1 MRSGKNEAIMNI
13 LQRRLPD
20 IRWGVQYGM
29 GFAILFSAYA
39 VIARITA
46 GPTAFDRYHATL
58 VSVVGIYFGGGLVSG
73 TIVGLLRPLAK
84 YAFGAALVG
93 FLAALPITLAI
104 DRLTDDGASWNY
116 IDTVVVVVTS
126 AGLGSLPALIWLQQ
140 SVNAKSKAGA
150 PRPDPTADQSSQDG
164 Q

>member
-1 MRSGKNEAIMNI
+1 MNI
-13 LQRRLPD
+13 VKRRLPD

-39 VIARITA
+39 IIARITA

-93 FLAALPITLAI
+93 FLAALPIALVI
-104 DRLTDDGASWNY
+104 EKLSDDGASWNY
-116 IDTVVVVVTS
+116 IDTVVVVVGS
-126 AGLGSLPALIWLQQ
+126 VGLGSLPALIWLQQ
-140 SVNAKSKAGA
+140 SVNAKNRAGA
-150 PRPDPTADQSSQDG
+150 PRPDPTADQSSQDV